1 MRSTQYIWLGLTVL
15 IGILWVF
22 IIQNWIFLNL
32 FSALLGQ
39 NLNVFLPQISS
50 PSFTILWISCTIAL
64 LFWIFTTLNGK
75 PRNAAEVK
83 SMQPRWWISTI
94 LLVLLGWLS
103 QLFFTVLIWQI
114 QSASPVEGSGVNYYP
129 LPAGGW
135 LLVMV
140 FVVLNVLLLFWLPT
154 LLASPRTYRFVVPG
168 AVRLLGGR

>member
-75 PRNAAEVK
+75 APQCCRSEEHAAKVVDLHY
-83 SMQPRWWISTI
+83 SAGASG
-94 LLVLLGWLS
+94 LALSAVLYCADLAD
-103 QLFFTVLIWQI
+103 FFFSI
-114 QSASPVEGSGVNYYP
+114 
-129 LPAGGW
+129 
-135 LLVMV
+135 
-140 FVVLNVLLLFWLPT
+140 
-154 LLASPRTYRFVVPG
+154 
-168 AVRLLGGR
+168 

>member
-94 LLVLLGWLS
+94 LLVLLVGSLS
-103 QLFFTVLIWQI
+103 C
-114 QSASPVEGSGVNYYP
+114 S
-129 LPAGGW
+129 
-135 LLVMV
+135 LLC
-140 FVVLNVLLLFWLPT
+140 
-154 LLASPRTYRFVVPG
+154 
-168 AVRLLGGR
+168 